1 MKKNLK
7 NITIF
12 IFLLLITS
20 CGYSPLLNTEKTYF
34 YINDLK
40 FSGDRQVNNY
50 IVKELSK
57 YQKFR
62 ENIKSYDINIISNY
76 EKSVVNKDRSGNPK
90 NYNIKVKT
98 SVNID
103 SNKGDKIN
111 KIFERSTSL
120 SAQSKKITEEELEK
134 RYKKELSNVI
144 SRDII
149 FFLIN
154 Q

>member
-62 ENIKSYDINIISNY
+62 ENIKS
-76 EKSVVNKDRSGNPK
+76 
-90 NYNIKVKT
+90 
-98 SVNID
+98 
-103 SNKGDKIN
+103 
-111 KIFERSTSL
+111 
-120 SAQSKKITEEELEK
+120 
-134 RYKKELSNVI
+134 
-144 SRDII
+144 
-149 FFLIN
+149 
-154 Q
+154 